1 MFINRCEG
9 TKKRIGFLLYNL
21 ESDAEG
27 MFVFVPVGAKHFE
40 TAYLGGGA
48 DMASDAGADVVVAD
62 ADQSDGVG
70 GILWQT
76 VGTDLRWQFV
86 ARDELEVDRQVV
98 VDELL
103 HLAFNLLFLLT
114 GRLVVEVE
122 AHLALLAL
130 DVGIIGAFAAEDANH
145 GLIQEVFG
153 RVRWR
158 KLLFVMLVQYIVFHL
173 TSSIIHLTSSII
185 TLSSSRHAH
194 HSQGWSC

>member
-1 MFINRCEG
+1 M
-9 TKKRIGFLLYNL
+9 
-21 ESDAEG
+21 
-27 MFVFVPVGAKHFE
+27 FVPVGAKHFE
-40 TAYLGGGA
+40 TAYLGSGA

-86 ARDELEVDRQVV
+86 ARDELEGNGHVV
-98 VDELL
+98 GYQLL
-103 HLAFNLLFLLT
+103 HLAFNLLFLLA
-114 GRLVVEVE
+114 GRLVFEVKT
-122 AHLALLAL
+122 HLAFLAL
-130 DVGIIGAFAAEDANH
+130 DMGIIGAFAAEDANH
-145 GLIQEVFG
+145 GLIQEVF
-153 RVRWR
+153 RRMCRR